1 VVINAGEVSQSA
13 AAMTE
18 ELAGLGYTMADGISD
33 NDEDAAD
40 ETVVFFG
47 GPGGPEAVAR
57 SVANDLGGVTV
68 EAAPSDMSTLIN
80 PDDSAG
86 AATVFVMLGTD
97 LSNQTL
103 PLPQVPV
110 APSLATT
117 TTTG

>member
-1 VVINAGEVSQSA
+1 
-13 AAMTE
+13 
-18 ELAGLGYTMADGISD
+18 MADGISD
-33 NDEDAAD
+33 NDEDEAEA
-40 ETVVFFG
+40 TVVYFG

-68 EAAPSDMSTLIN
+68 EAAPSDMTTLIN

-97 LSNQTL
+97 LSNQPL
-103 PLPQVPV
+103 PLPEVPA
-110 APSLATT
+110 APSIVTT

>member
-1 VVINAGEVSQSA
+1 MYFS
-13 AAMTE
+13 
-18 ELAGLGYTMADGISD
+18 
-33 NDEDAAD
+33 
-40 ETVVFFG
+40 

-57 SVANDLGGVTV
+57 SVANDLNGVTV

-97 LSNQTL
+97 LSGKTL
-103 PLPQVPV
+103 PLPQPPA
-110 APSLATT
+110 APTNPTT